1 LTWIRSPL
9 VFVSLL
15 VTALCWCGNQSARTS
30 DDVTFRAESPAP
42 HSSWSAPECRAAIG
56 VFCFQD
62 TTYRQHSAEFS
73 MEAWASILWFG
84 RAGDSLVLS
93 ADASAVQ
100 TSIGDDK
107 NALHNNVPTYHGRV
121 PRDGSITIWTTMNEE
136 RGDSVPYVLRVQVY
150 PTSSASG
157 SSALAETGQTARL
170 VIPAPRPARAID
182 FSVIPASQLRPGL
195 DRTAWKTPVGS
206 HKVALT
212 RDSLYE
218 VCLLPCVSPRT
229 IKLKPNQTAVWTY

>member
-9 VFVSLL
+9 VLVSPL
-15 VTALCWCGNQSARTS
+15 VTALYWCGNQSTRTS
-30 DDVTFRAESPAP
+30 DDATFRAETPAP
-42 HSSWSAPECRAAIG
+42 RSGRSAQECRAATG

-62 TTYRQHSAEFS
+62 TTYRLHLKFS

-84 RAGDSLVLS
+84 RSGDSLVLS

-107 NALHNNVPTYHGRV
+107 DALHNNVPRYHGRV

-136 RGDSVPYVLRVQVY
+136 RGDSVPYVLRAQVY
-150 PTSSASG
+150 PSSPASRR
-157 SSALAETGQTARL
+157 SSLEPTGQTARL
-170 VIPAPRPARAID
+170 VIPAPRPIRPVD
-182 FSVIPASQLRPGL
+182 FSVIPLSQLRPGL
-195 DRTAWKTPVGS
+195 DRTAWKTPVGN

-218 VCLLPCVSPRT
+218 VCLLPCASPRT
-229 IKLKPNQTAVWTY
+229 IKLKPNQTVVWTY